1 MITEF
6 SMQSK
11 HLSAC
16 YHVACDGMRVIYNHI
31 HKALNASLNCLNFSS
46 VLSHSV
52 INSVCNHT
60 CTEMDTQF
68 ICSDK
73 ELCGITSLSRL
84 TT

>member
-1 MITEF
+1 
-6 SMQSK
+6 MQSK

-52 INSVCNHT
+52 CVQPYMLHMSLSLTLCATIHAQKWTDSLYVQIRNSVG
-60 CTEMDTQF
+60 
-68 ICSDK
+68 
-73 ELCGITSLSRL
+73 LLL
-84 TT
+84 